1 MSGTMV
7 NVMQAGL
14 TGPRLATLPP
24 LALYVHFP
32 WCVRKCPY
40 CDFNSHEWRGAGG
53 FPEQDYVDALVADL
67 EAALPLI
74 WGRRIYTI
82 FFGGGTP
89 SLLSGASVDALLAA
103 IRARVPL
110 DQEAEITLEANPG
123 TVERD
128 RFRAYRAAGVNRL
141 SIGVQSFN
149 PKHLQK
155 LGRIHD
161 DGDAHRA
168 IEAAHASF
176 DNFNI
181 DIMYALPE
189 QTRDE
194 AATDVRTAIATGAP
208 HCSAYHLTLE
218 PNTYFARFPPPLPDD
233 DLAAT
238 IHDDVAVA
246 LEGAG
251 FEHYETSAYA
261 RPGHACRHNL
271 NYWRFGDYLGIGA
284 GAHSKLSFP
293 DRIVRQARFKQPK
306 AYLDGVAAGTAVQE
320 ETKVSRADLPFEFML
335 NALRLTDGFAI
346 DDFVARTGL
355 PITAATRALERAE
368 AKGLVE
374 RDHLRVRPT
383 PQGRRYLNDLLELF
397 LPD

>member
-1 MSGTMV
+1 MSAV
-7 NVMQAGL
+7 IAGL
-14 TGPRLATLPP
+14 SGPRLTTLPP

-53 FPEQDYVDALVADL
+53 FPEADYVDALVADL
-67 EAALPLI
+67 EAALPVI

-128 RFRAYRAAGVNRL
+128 RFRAYCDAGVNRL

-168 IEAAHASF
+168 IEAAQASF

-194 AATDVRTAIATGAP
+194 AATDARTAIATGAP
-208 HCSAYHLTLE
+208 HISAYHLTLE

-233 DLAAT
+233 DLLAT
-238 IHDDVAVA
+238 IHDDIAA
-246 LEGAG
+246 TLEGAG
-251 FEHYETSAYA
+251 FEHYETSAYG

-271 NYWRFGDYLGIGA
+271 NYWRFGD
-284 GAHSKLSFP
+284 
-293 DRIVRQARFKQPK
+293 
-306 AYLDGVAAGTAVQE
+306 
-320 ETKVSRADLPFEFML
+320 
-335 NALRLTDGFAI
+335 
-346 DDFVARTGL
+346 
-355 PITAATRALERAE
+355 
-368 AKGLVE
+368 
-374 RDHLRVRPT
+374 
-383 PQGRRYLNDLLELF
+383 
-397 LPD
+397 